1 MRIATFNVENL
12 FVRPRIMN
20 LPDWEDGKPI
30 LEAFAALTDLL
41 ERPAYSPADKTQILH
56 LLDKL
61 GLLKADENRFV
72 RLRRN
77 RGALL
82 RRPETGPVEVVANG
96 RADWIGWIELVDEQ
110 VNATAIRNTAQVVRD
125 LQADILCLVEAEHR
139 PALRQFNED
148 MLVPAGAP
156 AFDGYMLIDGND
168 RRGIDVAVMTAPGY
182 EIGLMRSHVNERRNG
197 RPVFS
202 RDCPE
207 YQVTTPAGET
217 IWVLPC
223 HLKSKGYGKP
233 ADNDRK
239 RLGEAQAIAGYV
251 DRLLAEGATNIVVMG
266 DLNDT
271 PDRAPLAP
279 LFQHPALR
287 PAHEHPAYQVLPA
300 DRPGT
305 HGLGTKSKHI
315 DHILLSQPLWNR
327 ITAAGVFRK
336 GAWPGVRPRL
346 WDTYPEVDTQIHA
359 ASDHHA
365 VWVEL
370 G

>member
-1 MRIATFNVENL
+1 MRIASFNVENL
-12 FVRPRIMN
+12 FTRPRIMN
-20 LPDWEDGKPI
+20 LPDWQDGKPV
-30 LEAFAALTDLL
+30 LDAVAELTDLL
-41 ERPAYSPADKTQILH
+41 ERPVYGPAEKTRILQ
-56 LLDKL
+56 LLDIL
-61 GLLKADENRFV
+61 SLTEADETRFV

-82 RRPETGPVEVVANG
+82 RRPKTGPVEVVANG
-96 RADWIGWIELVDEQ
+96 RADWIGWVELVDEQ
-110 VNATAIRNTAQVVRD
+110 VNAIAIRNTAQVIRD

-148 MLVPAGAP
+148 LLVPAGAP

-168 RRGIDVAVMTAPGY
+168 RRGIDVAVMTAAGY
-182 EIGLMRSHVNERRNG
+182 DIGLMRSHVNERRNG

-207 YQVTTPAGET
+207 YQVKTPQGE
-217 IWVLPC
+217 ILWILPC

-239 RLGEAQAIAGYV
+239 RLAEATAIAGYV
-251 DRLLAEGATNIVVMG
+251 DRLLAEGATNIVVLG

-271 PDRAPLAP
+271 PDRPPLAP
-279 LFQHPALR
+279 LFQHLALR
-287 PAHEHPAYQVLPA
+287 PAHEHPAYVVQPA
-300 DRPGT
+300 NRPGT
-305 HGLGTKSKHI
+305 HGLGAKSAHI

-327 ITAAGVFRK
+327 ITSAGVFRK
-336 GAWPGVRPRL
+336 GAWPGVRPRN
-346 WDTYPEVDTQIHA
+346 WEVYPEIEKPIHA

-370 G
+370 A